1 MGISNQNSELQPAG
15 PTGRVGGYVNFALP
29 VPAPMGQWLNSACW
43 PAQPKPS
50 ALTTDQGW

>member
-15 PTGRVGGYVNFALP
+15 PTGRVGGYVFTLP